1 MRRYAIHY
9 VYAGIETL
17 PFKLGHN
24 VMWNIASVRADK
36 SLIQYLTD
44 TMLDKDPGIYN
55 TEICEGVVN
64 LESIR

>member
-1 MRRYAIHY
+1 MHA
-9 VYAGIETL
+9 AIETL

-36 SLIQYLTD
+36 SLIKNLTD
-44 TMLDKDPGIYN
+44 TMLDKDPGIYT
-55 TEICEGVVN
+55 TEICESVVN

>member
-1 MRRYAIHY
+1 MHA
-9 VYAGIETL
+9 AIETL

-36 SLIQYLTD
+36 NLFGNLTD
-44 TMLDKDPGIYN
+44 TMLDKDPGIYT